1 MVTGRIHSIETFGTV
16 DGPGIRL
23 VVFLQGCPLRC
34 LYCHNPDTWKQS
46 GGTEMTVEQILEL
59 YEKNRNF
66 YSRGGITATGGEPLL
81 QMEFVTELFEKAAGR
96 GIHTCLDTSGITFP
110 VSGTGAVNTDRVS
123 VMAAG
128 ASADDCSFLEV
139 TPEKADARMS
149 GMEHFYADYSRTL
162 RQFDRLTAVTDLV
175 MLDIKHIDPEGHK
188 KLTGQSLAPVLAFA
202 RYLEK
207 RSVPVWIRHV
217 VVPGITQDPEQLY
230 QLGCFIGSLHN
241 VTALDVLPYHDMGK
255 TKYRE
260 LGMKYALEN
269 TLPLSQEEALAARQ
283 IILKGIRTVRIK
295 H

>member
-46 GGTEMTVEQILEL
+46 GGTELTVKQILEL

-81 QMEFVTELFEKAAGR
+81 QMEFVTELFEEAAGR

-110 VSGTGAVNTDRVS
+110 VGGDGVS
-123 VMAAG
+123 VPAAG
-128 ASADDCSFLEV
+128 ARADAGSFR
-139 TPEKADARMS
+139 TAMWGKADTMVS
-149 GMEHFYADYSRTL
+149 GQENPGADYSSRL
-162 RQFDRLTAVTDLV
+162 QQFDRLTAVTDLV

-188 KLTGQSLAPVLAFA
+188 KLTGQSLDPVLAFA
-202 RYLEK
+202 RYLEE
-207 RSVPVWIRHV
+207 REVPVWIRHV
-217 VVPGITQDPEQLY
+217 VAPGITQDPEQLY
-230 QLGCFIGSLHN
+230 RLGCFIGSLRN

-255 TKYRE
+255 AKYRE

-269 TLPLSQEEALAARQ
+269 TLPLSQEEARDARK
-283 IILKGIRTVRIK
+283 IILQGIRAVHTK
-295 H
+295 TN